1 MVLPLHPVFLR
12 GLVIRQRTFVIILPF
27 NTGRI
32 GQTPVNSLM
41 GITGDIFHLSV
52 AFYLCG
58 QSADRVLTECG
69 QSADRVL
76 VKC

>member
-1 MVLPLHPVFLR
+1 
-12 GLVIRQRTFVIILPF
+12 
-27 NTGRI
+27 
-32 GQTPVNSLM
+32 M

-58 QSADRVLTECG
+58 QSADRVLTKCWS
-69 QSADRVL
+69 SADRVL